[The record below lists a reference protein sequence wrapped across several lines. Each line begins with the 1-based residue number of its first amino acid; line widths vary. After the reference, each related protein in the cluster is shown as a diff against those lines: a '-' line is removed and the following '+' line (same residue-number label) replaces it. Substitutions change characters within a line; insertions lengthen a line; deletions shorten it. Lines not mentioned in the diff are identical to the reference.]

1 MEVLVLVGR
10 MAVVFALLAAVLYVL
25 KRSDSVRARPR
36 LGGLQVVSSTRL
48 GKAATLSVV
57 TVEGRKLVLG
67 VTASGVSV
75 LAELPE
81 DEDPASNEPSTQTT
95 ASIPFPR
102 VAPDSKPSFAAL
114 LAAQVQKPT
123 GRTSSSLPPVTPPT
137 PAEFLRNVWSSA
149 RRRPLETAEVS
160 PDAVAAALALA
171 SGTAATTGA
180 TSSTTDTPETPSTAA
195 PTSADGSA
203 TTRARAT
210 RRPAP
215 RTDAQRLE
223 EKRPWSRVCRTPSR
237 TPERNAALV

>member
-81 DEDPASNEPSTQTT
+81 DEEPAT
-95 ASIPFPR
+95 AAVPAPR

-114 LAAQVQKPT
+114 LAAQVQKQPT
-123 GRTSSSLPPVTPPT
+123 GRTAGSLPPVTPPT

-160 PDAVAAALALA
+160 SDAVAAALALA
-171 SGTAATTGA
+171 SGTPLPP
-180 TSSTTDTPETPSTAA
+180 STPSTLDSTPAPE

-203 TTRARAT
+203 TTRARAA